1 MSLQEW
7 MDKTVSVI
15 TSDGRNIIGTLKGFD
30 QTINLILEQS
40 HERIYSEDRGVV
52 QNVLGLYIIRY
63 KIALCRTSSHTPST
77 GIQLSLPISCTS
89 SFAKLFSFS

>member
-1 MSLQEW
+1 MQKIVKENTLKHERMSLQEW
-7 MDKTVSVI
+7 IDKTVSVI

-52 QNVLGLYIIRY
+52 QNVLGLYIIR
-63 KIALCRTSSHTPST
+63 
-77 GIQLSLPISCTS
+77 
-89 SFAKLFSFS
+89 